1 MKKLIASVIAL
12 LMMTGMLAA
21 CNEIEDEP
29 SSLPPAESK
38 EASVEASEVSREV
51 VDPYEHLRGI
61 DLGGRDIMIYVE
73 DHADSRYYSQEVMA
87 HESSPDLISS
97 AVQTRN
103 DIVEE
108 LLNCQIKEARTKTI
122 DEMRSAIANELMGTS
137 SYDIVMPYMPDA
149 ASLAAQGAFYDLHS
163 FDGIIKLDQPY
174 WDQRANED
182 LSIANKLY
190 FSTGDFSLLTFD
202 CTHAIV
208 FNKDVVESNPS
219 IENPYELLA
228 NDKWTYDALYRN
240 AKVATYESDGEDG
253 LTWKDNIGLLIN
265 QNYTTTL
272 FIGSGERLTRKDSED
287 YPYLAL
293 KTENAAAVVSKINE
307 IYTDASATFSIEDIT
322 NFSGYNDVWSAAT
335 GAFADKRVLFRT
347 LAITDLVELQAYE
360 NVNYGLLPTPKY
372 TEEQDDYYN
381 IVSCLYASC
390 FAIPVSVATP
400 EDSAAVCEAMAIAS
414 TETLRKSYYEVLL
427 KGRYIKD
434 EDGEFA
440 LDIIFNNRVYELGTI
455 YTWGS
460 LGSFIPS
467 VAKSG
472 SFESQYE
479 SAKDSIEAAI
489 ETTLESFKD

>member
-1 MKKLIASVIAL
+1 MKKLVASLIAL
-12 LMMTGMLAA
+12 LMLTGMFAA
-21 CNEIEDEP
+21 CNETQNDT
-29 SSLPPAESK
+29 SSSAPAESK
-38 EASVEASEVSREV
+38 EASSESSEVSKEP

-61 DLGGRDIMIYVE
+61 DLGGRDIVIYVE
-73 DHADSRYYSQEVMA
+73 DQASSRYYSQEVLA

-97 AVQTRN
+97 AVRARN
-103 DIVEE
+103 DIVED
-108 LLNCQIKEARTKTI
+108 LLNCQIKEARTKTYG
-122 DEMRSAIANELMGTS
+122 EMRTAIANELMGVS

-149 ASLAAQGAFYDLHS
+149 AALAAQGAFHDLYS
-163 FDGIIKLDQPY
+163 FKDIIKLDQPY

-182 LSIANKLY
+182 LSIANKLF

-208 FNKDVVESNPS
+208 FNKDVVESNP
-219 IENPYELLA
+219 ELEDPYELLA
-228 NDKWTYDALYRN
+228 DDKWTYDALYRN
-240 AKVATYESDGEDG
+240 AKIATYDSDGADG

-272 FIGSGERLTRKDSED
+272 FIGSGERLTRKDADD
-287 YPYLAL
+287 YPYLAV
-293 KTENAAAVVSKINE
+293 KTENAASVVSKINE
-307 IYTDASATFSIEDIT
+307 IYTDAASTLWIEDI
-322 NFSGYNDVWSAAT
+322 SDLGGYTDVWSAAT
-335 GAFADKRVLFRT
+335 AAFADNRVLFRT
-347 LAITDLVELQAYE
+347 LAITDLVELQSYE

-390 FAIPVSVATP
+390 FAIPVSVARP

-440 LDIIFNNRVYELGTI
+440 LDIIFNNRVYELGAI
-455 YTWGS
+455 YEWGT
-460 LGSFIPS
+460 LNSFIPT
-467 VAKSG
+467 VAKDG
-472 SFESQYE
+472 NFESEYE
-479 SAKDSIEAAI
+479 SVKDSIEAAI
-489 ETTLESFKD
+489 DTTLESFKK